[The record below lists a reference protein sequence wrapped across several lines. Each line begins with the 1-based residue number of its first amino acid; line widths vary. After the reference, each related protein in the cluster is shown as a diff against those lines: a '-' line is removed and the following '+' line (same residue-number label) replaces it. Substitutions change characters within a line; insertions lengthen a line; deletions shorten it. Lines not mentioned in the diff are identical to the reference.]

1 MQIRVCMAKI
11 HRAVVTDASLNYTG
25 SITLDPDLIE
35 AAGIVPFQ
43 MVIINNL
50 SNAST
55 WQTYVVV
62 GRKGKGDVI
71 LNGPPAR
78 LFQPG
83 DLVVIV
89 AEAYIEPSERK
100 DLTTT
105 LVFVDE
111 KNKITKVTK
120 HKHK

>member
-1 MQIRVCMAKI
+1 MAKI